1 MYIFDASGI
10 SASGVGSPRKLQT
23 IAVDKATCNT
33 PHELGV
39 DHVTGDFF
47 LTCVDDPNS
56 GFQKY
61 ALITA

>member
-1 MYIFDASGI
+1 VFDASGI
-10 SASGVGSPRKLQT
+10 TSSGMGTPKKLQA
-23 IAVDKATCNT
+23 IAVDKSVCNT

-39 DHVTGDFF
+39 DHGSGDFF

-61 ALITA
+61 SLGA